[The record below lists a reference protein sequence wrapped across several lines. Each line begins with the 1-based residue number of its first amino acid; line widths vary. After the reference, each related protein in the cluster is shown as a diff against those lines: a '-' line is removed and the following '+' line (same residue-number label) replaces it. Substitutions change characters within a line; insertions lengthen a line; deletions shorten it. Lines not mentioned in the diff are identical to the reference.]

1 MSEPIYV
8 VSGLPRSGTSMMM
21 RMLDA
26 GGLDVVVDNIRTADD
41 DNPRGYYE
49 FEAVKK
55 VAEDKSWLPGAQGKV
70 VKMISMLLQHLP
82 AEYPYKII
90 FMERRIEEVLASQ
103 AKMLG
108 RRNETGSDV
117 DDATMAG
124 MFGKHVK
131 QTRAWIEAQPN
142 IDVIYI
148 PYGDTVKDPAGTAN
162 LLDDFIDQNLDT
174 TAMIE
179 AVDPSLHRNRQ

>member
-1 MSEPIYV
+1 MSEPIYI

-26 GGLDVVVDNIRTADD
+26 GGLEIVVDNIRAADD

-49 FEAVKK
+49 FETVKK
-55 VAEDKSWLPGAQGKV
+55 IEEDKSWLPDARGKV

-82 AEYPYKII
+82 ADYNYKII

-103 AKMLG
+103 AKMLV
-108 RRNETGSDV
+108 RRNETGSEAN
-117 DDATMAG
+117 DAAMAA
-124 MFGKHVK
+124 MFGKHLEK
-131 QTRAWIEAQPN
+131 TRSWMEAQTN

-148 PYGDTVKDPAGTAN
+148 PYGDTVSNPSGTAD
-162 LLDDFIDQNLDT
+162 LLKDFIDHNLDT
-174 TAMIE
+174 AAMIE
-179 AVDPSLHRNRQ
+179 AVDPSLHRNR